1 MKYLIIYIIVQIVM
15 IFIFFILFGK
25 KVKDAIQTMSESSDI
40 VRKTITKAEDTAKE
54 LQNITESVP
63 TDKIKEH
70 TQKWIDENIPKMVN
84 DAIANTS
91 DEALSTKINEAITT
105 VCERRNQDKEWD
117 DIEAEYP
124 ANTFIQMQDIE
135 FERLR
140 IFMDEL
146 MRNQSAY
153 YQPLSTLM
161 AGILFMPCREYQSR
175 YCGSVMIPVSYQN
188 TKFHK
193 AKCGCNFV
201 DSFAL
206 AVYRINPDNG
216 KWIKGLH
223 TFDLPNS
230 STEFS
235 NEGMAGYFYR
245 RYQYFKTARDFI
257 IYIYPNIEGINWI

>member
-25 KVKDAIQTMSESSDI
+25 KVKDAIQTLSESSDV
-40 VRKTITKAEDTAKE
+40 VRKIITKAEDTAKE
-54 LQNITESVP
+54 LQTITESVP
-63 TDKIKEH
+63 TDKIKENA
-70 TQKWIDENIPKMVN
+70 QKWIDENIPKMVD
-84 DAIANTS
+84 DAITNTS
-91 DEALSTKINEAITT
+91 DEALSTKITEAITT

-117 DIEAEYP
+117 DVEAEYP

-161 AGILFMPCREYQSR
+161 AGILFMPSREYPSR
-175 YCGSVMIPVSYQN
+175 CYGPVMIPTSYQN
-188 TKFHK
+188 TKFHTK
-193 AKCGCNFV
+193 DGYTFI

-206 AVYRINPDNG
+206 TVYRINPDNG

-230 STEFS
+230 STEFT
-235 NEGMAGYFYR
+235 NEGMARYFCR